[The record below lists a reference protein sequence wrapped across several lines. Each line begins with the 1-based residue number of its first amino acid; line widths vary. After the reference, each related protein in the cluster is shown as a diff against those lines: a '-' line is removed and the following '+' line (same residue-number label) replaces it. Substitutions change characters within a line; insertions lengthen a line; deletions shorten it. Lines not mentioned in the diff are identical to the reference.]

1 MEKEAAALSQAE
13 AVRYLTGY
21 TARTSG
27 LMMDRWRTLFERLIV
42 KYNDMAEK
50 PEADGRYKRTA
61 GGEHVPVIRP
71 GYPER
76 YRRAIV
82 ETTGERYLAPEK

>member
-1 MEKEAAALSQAE
+1 
-13 AVRYLTGY
+13 
-21 TARTSG
+21 
-27 LMMDRWRTLFERLIV
+27 MMDRWRGLFERLIV

-50 PEADGRYKRTA
+50 PEENGQYKRTA
-61 GGEHVPVIRP
+61 GGEHVPLIRP

-82 ETTGERYLAPEK
+82 KETGDRYKASR